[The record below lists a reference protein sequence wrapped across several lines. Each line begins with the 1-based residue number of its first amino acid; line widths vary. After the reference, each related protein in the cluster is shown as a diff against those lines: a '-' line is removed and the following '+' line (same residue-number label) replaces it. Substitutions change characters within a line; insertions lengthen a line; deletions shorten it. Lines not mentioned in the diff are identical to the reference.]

1 MKKDKAFIINI
12 ALRQVV
18 VIIYTLTSI
27 VGRKAAG
34 TEILSLQF
42 ILFYGLDIV
51 ILGIYAICWQQ
62 MIKKFDLSVVLN
74 YTPSTLKEINYK
86 FEYEAKDTNRTIN
99 IDPEDEEPLES
110 LDIVEK
116 LSLSGNASFTFG
128 DNLSITY
135 PSFNGYSKVVL
146 E

>member
-1 MKKDKAFIINI
+1 MVQAEDGAENKGYMKKDKAFIINI
-12 ALRQVV
+12 ILLQAV

-34 TEILSLQF
+34 SELLSLQF

-62 MIKKFDLSVVLN
+62 MIKKFDLSVAYANRAMAILWTAVWARF
-74 YTPSTLKEINYK
+74 I
-86 FEYEAKDTNRTIN
+86 FKDTIGIKQLIGILVVMIGTVVVN
-99 IDPEDEEPLES
+99 LEQPK
-110 LDIVEK
+110 E
-116 LSLSGNASFTFG
+116 GG
-128 DNLSITY
+128 
-135 PSFNGYSKVVL
+135 G

>member
-12 ALRQVV
+12 VLLQVV

-62 MIKKFDLSVVLN
+62 MIKKFDLSVAYANRAMAILWTAVWARF
-74 YTPSTLKEINYK
+74 I
-86 FEYEAKDTNRTIN
+86 FKDTIGLKQLIGIMVVMIGTVVVN
-99 IDPEDEEPLES
+99 LEQPKKGG
-110 LDIVEK
+110 E
-116 LSLSGNASFTFG
+116 
-128 DNLSITY
+128 
-135 PSFNGYSKVVL
+135 
-146 E
+146 

>member
-1 MKKDKAFIINI
+1 MVQAEDGAENKGYMKKDKAFIINI
-12 ALRQVV
+12 ILLQVV

-34 TEILSLQF
+34 SELLSLQF

-62 MIKKFDLSVVLN
+62 MIKKFDLSVAYANRAMAILWTAVWARF
-74 YTPSTLKEINYK
+74 I
-86 FEYEAKDTNRTIN
+86 FKDTIGIKQLIGILVVMIGTVVVN
-99 IDPEDEEPLES
+99 LEQPK
-110 LDIVEK
+110 E
-116 LSLSGNASFTFG
+116 GG
-128 DNLSITY
+128 
-135 PSFNGYSKVVL
+135 G

>member
-12 ALRQVV
+12 ILLQVV

-34 TEILSLQF
+34 SELLSLEF

-62 MIKKFDLSVVLN
+62 MIKKFDLSVAYANRAMAILWTAVWARF
-74 YTPSTLKEINYK
+74 I
-86 FEYEAKDTNRTIN
+86 FKDTIGIKQLIGILVVMIGTVVVNLEQ
-99 IDPEDEEPLES
+99 PKEGGEE
-110 LDIVEK
+110 
-116 LSLSGNASFTFG
+116 
-128 DNLSITY
+128 
-135 PSFNGYSKVVL
+135 
-146 E
+146 

>member
-1 MKKDKAFIINI
+1 MVQAEDGAENKGYMKKDKAFIINI
-12 ALRQVV
+12 ILLQVV

-34 TEILSLQF
+34 SELLSLEF

-62 MIKKFDLSVVLN
+62 MIKKFDLSVAYANRAMAILWTAVWARF
-74 YTPSTLKEINYK
+74 I
-86 FEYEAKDTNRTIN
+86 FKDTIGIKQLIGILVVMIGTVVVN
-99 IDPEDEEPLES
+99 LEQPK
-110 LDIVEK
+110 E
-116 LSLSGNASFTFG
+116 GG
-128 DNLSITY
+128 
-135 PSFNGYSKVVL
+135 G

>member
-1 MKKDKAFIINI
+1 MVQAEDGAENKGYMKKDKAFIINI
-12 ALRQVV
+12 ILLQAV

-34 TEILSLQF
+34 SELLSLEF

-62 MIKKFDLSVVLN
+62 MIKKFDLSVAYANRAMAILWTAVWARF
-74 YTPSTLKEINYK
+74 I
-86 FEYEAKDTNRTIN
+86 FKDTIGIKQLIGILVVMIGTVVVN
-99 IDPEDEEPLES
+99 LEQPK
-110 LDIVEK
+110 E
-116 LSLSGNASFTFG
+116 GG
-128 DNLSITY
+128 
-135 PSFNGYSKVVL
+135 G